1 LIPTPSSVLPH
12 YFSYPRRIGT
22 AEKINMHPLS
32 AKASAGTTLL
42 AGLLLLLSACAR
54 EDAVQVSAP
63 PGEERRFSGSMT
75 LTGPRQTLPAAGD
88 RPATTFQLS
97 GTALLGG
104 EKRPAQGY
112 RAEIIG
118 YSDARRGMQASSV
131 WTDRNGDRAFSELRA
146 DEAGP
151 DRPII
156 GTFIGGTGRYVGL
169 TGEYR
174 FTWQYMV
181 GNEEGG
187 VGARVS
193 DLQGWVRFA
202 EPAAKG
208 GNQ

>member
-1 LIPTPSSVLPH
+1 MRS
-12 YFSYPRRIGT
+12 FSANAFAG
-22 AEKINMHPLS
+22 AALLAASLLLVS
-32 AKASAGTTLL
+32 ACTREDTVQASA
-42 AGLLLLLSACAR
+42 S
-54 EDAVQVSAP
+54 
-63 PGEERRFSGSMT
+63 PGEERRFSGTMT

-97 GTALLGG
+97 GTALLSG

-112 RAEIIG
+112 RTEIIG
-118 YSDARRGMQASSV
+118 YSDTRRGMQASSV

-151 DRPII
+151 DRPVI
-156 GTFIGGTGRYVGL
+156 GTFIGGTGRYAGI

-187 VGARVS
+187 VGARVT
-193 DLQGWVRFA
+193 DLQGWVRLA
-202 EPAAKG
+202 ESTEQGARR
-208 GNQ
+208 

>member
-1 LIPTPSSVLPH
+1 MRPH
-12 YFSYPRRIGT
+12 
-22 AEKINMHPLS
+22 S
-32 AKASAGTTLL
+32 AKVVARTTLL

-54 EDAVQVSAP
+54 EDAIQASAP
-63 PGEERRFSGSMT
+63 PGEQRSFSGTMT
-75 LTGPRQTLPAAGD
+75 LSGPRQSLPAAGD

-112 RAEIIG
+112 RTEIIG

-146 DEAGP
+146 AEAGP
-151 DRPII
+151 DRSVI
-156 GTFIGGTGRYVGL
+156 GTFTGGTGRYAGI

-193 DLQGWVRFA
+193 DLQGSVRLA

-208 GNQ
+208 KQQ